1 MVLHKEQPL
10 GVPPRTIADGD
21 LVILYEQFDSM
32 KAVYVNAKEN
42 IQSRF
47 GCFPMKVHPLPL
59 DCPPQKCMHN

>member
-10 GVPPRTIADGD
+10 GATQRTIADGD

-32 KAVYVNAKEN
+32 KAVYVDAKEN

-47 GCFPMKVHPLPL
+47 GCFPMKVLLHFYCPLPNV
-59 DCPPQKCMHN
+59 HA